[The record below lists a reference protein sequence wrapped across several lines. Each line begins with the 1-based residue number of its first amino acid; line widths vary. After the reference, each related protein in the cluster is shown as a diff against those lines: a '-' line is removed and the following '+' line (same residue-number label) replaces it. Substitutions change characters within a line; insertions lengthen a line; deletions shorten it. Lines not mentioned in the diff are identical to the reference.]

1 MPVSSRVEIARWFL
15 ARQDKVSP
23 PWDLCLKAVGCSGE
37 EVIGRRRLGRLTI
50 GLSLRDSHGVCIQD
64 YPSQLSKP
72 HKLLSGGPKGYKAVT
87 WGVESDWRHYGP
99 MRISAVSV
107 RGHESHE
114 ECADL

>member
-1 MPVSSRVEIARWFL
+1 MVLPPTLRDVYLVRVRACPCFG
-15 ARQDKVSP
+15 S
-23 PWDLCLKAVGCSGE
+23 GCRS
-37 EVIGRRRLGRLTI
+37 
-50 GLSLRDSHGVCIQD
+50 DSHGVCIQD

-87 WGVESDWRHYGP
+87 WGVESDGRHYGP

-114 ECADL
+114 NCADF